1 MYQKRTSMFFYA
13 TTNAILFVILPIS
26 SFCLFF
32 LCVVNEMR
40 VKWQAVRTKNPTER
54 STTNPIWNQ
63 GGILHMSFINYSYQF
78 YCHPKKRKNVASF
91 WTKRRKPVRQW
102 RCSCFFYYFTKIFT
116 FFCCWDDLT
125 IYKYCR
131 HYTVF

>member
-32 LCVVNEMR
+32 LCVVNEMK

-91 WTKRRKPVRQW
+91 
-102 RCSCFFYYFTKIFT
+102 
-116 FFCCWDDLT
+116 
-125 IYKYCR
+125 
-131 HYTVF
+131 